1 MTTLIPR
8 LFGDMSEWLEVDFNR
23 RTNLIKVEDLLTEK
37 EYKIRAELPGLN
49 PVKDVH
55 LTVAHGLLTIRADR
69 EEQTQAHN
77 RTEFRYG
84 MLQRSVRLPE
94 TADEDAAKATYSDGI
109 LQVTIPLKAAGTAVK
124 QIPVA
129 VGASK

>member
-1 MTTLIPR
+1 M
-8 LFGDMSEWLEVDFNR
+8 D
-23 RTNLIKVEDLLTEK
+23 
-37 EYKIRAELPGLN
+37 

-55 LTVAHGLLTIRADR
+55 LTVAHGLLTIRAER
-69 EEQTQAHN
+69 EEETQAHN

-94 TADEDAAKATYSDGI
+94 TADEDAAKATYKDGI
-109 LQVTIPLKAAGTAVK
+109 LQVTVPLKPGDAAVK

-129 VGASK
+129 VGAGK